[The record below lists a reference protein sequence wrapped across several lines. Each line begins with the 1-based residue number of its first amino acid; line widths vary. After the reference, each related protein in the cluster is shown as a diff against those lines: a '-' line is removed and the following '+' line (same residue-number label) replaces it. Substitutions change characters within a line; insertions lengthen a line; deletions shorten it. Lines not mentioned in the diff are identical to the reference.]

1 MPKSALRLA
10 DPLPHA
16 RQHNGIGQQAAEAA
30 SSFPGALVDW
40 YKELVSL
47 IPKETRKLVRKSIRK
62 AAARYGPEIATAIA
76 TGVVTS
82 LLTSAAAEP
91 KKKKKKKKKK

>member
-1 MPKSALRLA
+1 MQNPATRLG
-10 DPLPHA
+10 DPPPRA
-16 RQHNGIGQQAAEAA
+16 RQHNGAGEKATETTESSIIG
-30 SSFPGALVDW
+30 W

-47 IPKETRKLVRKSIRK
+47 IPKETRKLVRKTIRK
-62 AAARYGPEIATAIA
+62 AARRYGPEIATAIA

-82 LLTSAAAEP
+82 FLTTSAP

>member
-1 MPKSALRLA
+1 MPKSLPRLDA
-10 DPLPHA
+10 PLP
-16 RQHNGIGQQAAEAA
+16 RVRPHNGAGEPAAAETA
-30 SSFPGALVDW
+30 FPAVLTDW

-62 AAARYGPEIATAIA
+62 AASRYGPEIATAIA

-82 LLTSAAAEP
+82 LLTSAAAP
-91 KKKKKKKKKK
+91 KKRKKKKKKK

>member
-1 MPKSALRLA
+1 MQKSLPRLDA
-10 DPLPHA
+10 PLPRA
-16 RQHNGIGQQAAEAA
+16 PQHNGSGESAADA
-30 SSFPGALVDW
+30 SFPAVLVDW

-62 AAARYGPEIATAIA
+62 AARRYGPEIATAIA

-82 LLTSAAAEP
+82 LLTSSVGAP

>member
-1 MPKSALRLA
+1 MQKSAPLLA

-16 RQHNGIGQQAAEAA
+16 RQHNGAGEQEAA
-30 SSFPGALVDW
+30 TPPFATLLVDW

-47 IPKETRKLVRKSIRK
+47 IPKETRKAVRKTFRK
-62 AAARYGPEIATAIA
+62 AARRYGPEIATAIV
-76 TGVVTS
+76 TGVMTS
-82 LLTSAAAEP
+82 LLADSTT